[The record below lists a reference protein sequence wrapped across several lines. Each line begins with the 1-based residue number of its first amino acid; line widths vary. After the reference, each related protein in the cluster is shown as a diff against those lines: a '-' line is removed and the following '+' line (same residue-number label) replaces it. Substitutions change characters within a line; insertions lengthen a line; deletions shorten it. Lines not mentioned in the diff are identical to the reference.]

1 MSIQT
6 CFRPPANLYATQEAN
21 LGLRAKR
28 SNSNWWRRLATNY
41 TIAEADAEIKEFV
54 AKRFGDDDDL
64 TYGIDLR
71 TLGAD
76 WVRVKG
82 GIGEILARQS
92 DESGMIEF
100 CPSTGG
106 GYVDQWT
113 WRIGDPPLDYW
124 WTTEKLRDELLGI
137 VHRHRVDYIEN
148 NLWQPKLVD
157 NWFRDRN
164 NPAVAEIYHRA
175 ENVRADAMRLAH
187 GGQWQECHALVSSY
201 RWPLYSGQ
209 TEADL
214 VWSTAEYILRQW
226 LRRTP

>member
-6 CFRPPANLYATQEAN
+6 CFCPPAHIHAMQDAT
-21 LGLRAKR
+21 LGLRANR
-28 SNSNWWRRLATNY
+28 SNRDWWNRLATTM
-41 TIAEADAEIKEFV
+41 TIVAANAEISAFV
-54 AKRFGDDDDL
+54 AERFSDEGV
-64 TYGIDLR
+64 DLR

-76 WVRVKG
+76 WTQVKP
-82 GIGEILARQS
+82 GIGETLARQS
-92 DESGMIEF
+92 DSSGMIEF
-100 CPSTGG
+100 CHITGG

-137 VHRHRVDYIEN
+137 VHRHRVDYIEH